1 MTAYAFMM
9 DDMSQKTVTAATVA
23 ANVRAEIAANGMT
36 IKQLGEV
43 LGLGERA
50 ASRRWHG
57 EVAYSL
63 DELAK
68 LGEHFDIPWSEFAR
82 PRRLAGGAA
91 A

>member
-1 MTAYAFMM
+1 MR
-9 DDMSQKTVTAATVA
+9 QKLSTQEQVA
-23 ANVRAEIAANGMT
+23 ANVRAEVAAAGMT

-57 EVAYSL
+57 EVAYTI

-68 LGEHFDIPWSEFAR
+68 LGAHFDIPWAEFAK
-82 PRRLAGGAA
+82 PRRMAGAA

>member
-1 MTAYAFMM
+1 MR
-9 DDMSQKTVTAATVA
+9 QKHDTQGQVA
-23 ANVRAEIAANGMT
+23 ANVRAEVAANGMT

-57 EVAYSL
+57 EVAYTL

-68 LGEHFDIPWSEFAR
+68 LGEHFGIPWSEFAK
-82 PRRLAGGAA
+82 PRRLAVAS
-91 A
+91 